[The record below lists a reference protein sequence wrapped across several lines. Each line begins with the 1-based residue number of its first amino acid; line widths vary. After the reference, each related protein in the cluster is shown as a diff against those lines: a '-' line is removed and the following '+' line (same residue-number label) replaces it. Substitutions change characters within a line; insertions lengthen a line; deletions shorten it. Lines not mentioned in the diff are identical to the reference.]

1 MINVELLRMI
11 EIDLK
16 KSIVKAILVLFI
28 VKW

>member
-11 EIDLK
+11 ENDLK
-16 KSIVKAILVLFI
+16 ESTVKAILVLFI